1 MAIDTGLLVGCTDL
15 QAVGGI
21 RQIIVTEVS
30 NISAVTT
37 GSTHDYSALTAAGC
51 ARFEFRNESGS
62 FTVNGTKENGST
74 SFELGLSWYIP
85 NMQGSAFE
93 QLEKLQTGCIVA
105 VVELTSGKKLVM
117 GMSEAFGNN
126 GVDSLTYERNQTF
139 ATLSSI
145 EGGSGSAYTDENGV
159 TVSLTCKQYEL
170 PREYTAPGGI
180 TVQPGDVTADLA

>member
-1 MAIDTGLLVGCTDL
+1 MAIDTGLLVGCADL

-30 NISAVTT
+30 NITVVTKGT
-37 GSTHDYSALTAAGC
+37 AHDYTLLTATDC

-85 NMQGSAFE
+85 NMKGDAFLE
-93 QLEKLQTGCIVA
+93 LEKLQTGCIVA

-117 GMSEAFGNN
+117 GMSEAFGMN
-126 GVDSLTYERNQTF
+126 GADNDGYTRNQTF

-170 PREYTAPGGI
+170 PREYTGAI
-180 TVQPGDVTADLA
+180 TVNTGDVTADLA